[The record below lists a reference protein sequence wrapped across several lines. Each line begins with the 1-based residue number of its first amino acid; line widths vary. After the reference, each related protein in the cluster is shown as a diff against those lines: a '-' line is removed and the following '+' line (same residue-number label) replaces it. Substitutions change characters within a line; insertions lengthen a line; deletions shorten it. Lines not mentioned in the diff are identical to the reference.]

1 VNDSQPSARL
11 VIDRMGKCLA
21 NDGVETS
28 CGCPEVLS
36 GLSLA
41 IRKNATNLAS
51 HCNLGNLDSI
61 ELHTRAG
68 KTVHIEPSAS
78 EGLTI
83 RF

>member
-1 VNDSQPSARL
+1 MNDSRPSASL
-11 VIDRMGKCLA
+11 VIDRMGKCVA
-21 NDGVETS
+21 NDGVDTS

-36 GLSLA
+36 GLGIA
-41 IRKNATNLAS
+41 IRKNAIDLAR
-51 HCNLGNLDSI
+51 HCDLGALESI

-68 KTVHIEPSAS
+68 QTVHLQPSAS